1 MQFNVICR
9 GRSLQYIYH
18 DHPPNSKKHQGIT
31 SWFLTLRLP
40 KDLATMRSFT
50 FALTV
55 LPLLSAAY
63 LVEPDTP
70 AAPDTVEDCTYWQV
84 ATETDTCE
92 SIAKDWAITL
102 EQFNTYVRHLAEVS
116 PCSSLVLMNQI
127 EP

>member
-1 MQFNVICR
+1 
-9 GRSLQYIYH
+9 
-18 DHPPNSKKHQGIT
+18 
-31 SWFLTLRLP
+31 
-40 KDLATMRSFT
+40 MRSFT

-63 LVEPDTP
+63 LVEPDTS
-70 AAPDTVEDCTYWQV
+70 AAPDTIEDCTYWQV

-102 EQFNTYVRHLAEVS
+102 EQFNTYVRHLAEVL